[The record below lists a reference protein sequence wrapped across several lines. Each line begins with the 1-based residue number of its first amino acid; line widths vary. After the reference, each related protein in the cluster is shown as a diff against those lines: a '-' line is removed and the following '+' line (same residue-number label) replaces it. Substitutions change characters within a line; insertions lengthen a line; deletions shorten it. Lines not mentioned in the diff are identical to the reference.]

1 MTLTTPRQ
9 SRGQDASPARTAWAG
24 PPMAP
29 APVRGTVASKA
40 GSMLSLRRVLIL
52 SHSTQAS
59 KMSRPRR
66 SSLWAFSE
74 FWPAISVV
82 SSFQNCVLVD
92 LAVRTDPR
100 TEIIFLDTGSHFAET
115 LSFVEQVRQLYGL
128 NLRIIRPGA
137 DAEPWP
143 CGSERC
149 CELRKVVP
157 LAGALR
163 GRHAWVSGLKRCD
176 TPNRASSPIVGW
188 DSARGLVK
196 VNPLACWTNDDVSR
210 YEADQRLP
218 VHPLKARGYP
228 SIGCEPTTRPVT
240 RFEDPRAGRWPG
252 TDRTECGL
260 HV

>member
-9 SRGQDASPARTAWAG
+9 SRGEDASPTRNAWTGPRDGPGTGEKHGGIEGSVDALLPPGVDLVALNAAFEGAASEEILARTFGEFG
-24 PPMAP
+24 PA
-29 APVRGTVASKA
+29 
-40 GSMLSLRRVLIL
+40 L
-52 SHSTQAS
+52 
-59 KMSRPRR
+59 
-66 SSLWAFSE
+66 
-74 FWPAISVV
+74 SVV

-92 LAVRTDPR
+92 LVTQIDSRA
-100 TEIIFLDTGSHFAET
+100 EIIFLDTGSHFAET
-115 LSFVEQVRQLYGL
+115 VSFVEQVHQLYDL

-137 DAEPWP
+137 DADPWP

-163 GRHAWVSGLKRCD
+163 GRHAWVSGLKRSD
-176 TPNRASSPIVGW
+176 TPNRASSSIVGW
-188 DSARGLVK
+188 DSAQGMVK
-196 VNPLACWTNDDVSR
+196 INPLACWTNDDVSQ
-210 YEADQRLP
+210 YEADHQLP

-228 SIGCEPTTRPVT
+228 SIGCEPTTRPVS

-252 TDRTECGL
+252 TEKTECGL

>member
-9 SRGQDASPARTAWAG
+9 SRGKDASPARTAWTGPHDGPGTGEGHCGIEGWVDALPPPGVDLVALNAG
-24 PPMAP
+24 FENVP
-29 APVRGTVASKA
+29 
-40 GSMLSLRRVLIL
+40 
-52 SHSTQAS
+52 TQEIFA
-59 KMSRPRR
+59 
-66 SSLWAFSE
+66 WAFSE

-100 TEIIFLDTGSHFAET
+100 AEIIFLDTGSHFAET

-143 CGSERC
+143 CGSDRC

-157 LAGALR
+157 LARALS
-163 GRHAWVSGLKRCD
+163 GRHAWVSGLKRVE

-188 DSARGLVK
+188 NPAQGLVK
-196 VNPLACWTNDDVSR
+196 INPW
-210 YEADQRLP
+210 P
-218 VHPLKARGYP
+218 
-228 SIGCEPTTRPVT
+228 
-240 RFEDPRAGRWPG
+240 AGRTTTSPDTKPITG
-252 TDRTECGL
+252 SRST
-260 HV
+260 H